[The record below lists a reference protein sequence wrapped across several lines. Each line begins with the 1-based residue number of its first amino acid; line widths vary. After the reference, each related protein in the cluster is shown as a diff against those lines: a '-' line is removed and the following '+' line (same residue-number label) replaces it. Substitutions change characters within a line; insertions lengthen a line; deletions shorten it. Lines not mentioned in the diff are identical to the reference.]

1 MASAPDDALR
11 WARRLAAARDAD
23 GVLAA
28 LAEAVHDVLGMTVA
42 VNLRRPADDRFEVT
56 FVIGGGAEAAELVGE
71 EYAAES
77 FLVVCDPAY
86 QRPDGTYLVP
96 HDSPFWAMF
105 DGRVVI
111 EQEQILDVADAWR
124 PGDMLDLALRDRHG
138 EIMAVVAADDP
149 IDGRIPSAEQ
159 FAVVALLAAHAASAL
174 EAALASSDAADGQRE
189 AEELQYLSLSLAAGL
204 DEAEILGRAA
214 DGLAAA
220 CGWAFVAVG
229 LFDHDRGLLRCVA
242 GAGEGRR
249 LLGRTMSL
257 ELAQRGMIAEH
268 RVSESYLLPME
279 AIGEIVD
286 LNLHRSTRNG
296 EGRRGWRRHTLLL
309 PLATGAGEMLG
320 FVWVDDPIDRQLPSM
335 DAVRRMELF
344 VRQAALLVQSARLLA
359 DAREQATRDPLTG
372 LENGRAF
379 EAALTAA
386 DGSCSLA
393 LLDVDRFKLVN
404 DRSGHLRGDELLRLL
419 ADQLASRL
427 PKAARAFR
435 LGGDEFAVLSPTMTP
450 TGLARSIAAVRRGV
464 DGRIDFSAG
473 IAAAPVDATAGPPLV
488 HAADEALRAAKRAGR
503 GRTERYRPRPAAVTA
518 PADLSRAL
526 ERVARRDRAS
536 GEVLDALLDGLT
548 STLAAASGGYYAH
561 DLTRDL
567 MTLRHVRD
575 RSRTSVRRAG
585 DERRLSALR
594 LRRTLVERGD
604 PVLVRAGDAGA
615 DPGELEYLAT
625 AGCAALA
632 LVPVA
637 VEGAVIGHIELLF
650 TDDAPLAY
658 ADLAHALAV
667 ADIAGLALARER
679 DAAEVERAYRDT
691 VAALATALEAKDA
704 DTGDHARALAALAG
718 SVGRRLSLD
727 PEQVRKLEY
736 AALFHDIGKI
746 ATPTEILLKPGPLT
760 PDERRE
766 IELHV
771 MHGARIVER
780 IGFLREIA
788 PAVRHSHERWD
799 GTGYPAGLAGT
810 DIPLAAR
817 IVFACDTWHA
827 MTSDRVYRQALPL
840 ETAAIELRRVA
851 GTQLDPA
858 VVTALLAEIG
868 LEHDAA
874 A

>member
-1 MASAPDDALR
+1 
-11 WARRLAAARDAD
+11 
-23 GVLAA
+23 
-28 LAEAVHDVLGMTVA
+28 MT
-42 VNLRRPADDRFEVT
+42 
-56 FVIGGGAEAAELVGE
+56 
-71 EYAAES
+71 
-77 FLVVCDPAY
+77 
-86 QRPDGTYLVP
+86 
-96 HDSPFWAMF
+96 
-105 DGRVVI
+105 GRTMPL
-111 EQEQILDVADAWR
+111 E
-124 PGDMLDLALRDRHG
+124 LALRA
-138 EIMAVVAADDP
+138 M
-149 IDGRIPSAEQ
+149 IPA
-159 FAVVALLAAHAASAL
+159 
-174 EAALASSDAADGQRE
+174 
-189 AEELQYLSLSLAAGL
+189 
-204 DEAEILGRAA
+204 
-214 DGLAAA
+214 
-220 CGWAFVAVG
+220 
-229 LFDHDRGLLRCVA
+229 
-242 GAGEGRR
+242 
-249 LLGRTMSL
+249 
-257 ELAQRGMIAEH
+257 H
-268 RVSESYLLPME
+268 RVSDSYLLPLGS
-279 AIGEIVD
+279 IDEIVAPD
-286 LNLHRSTRNG
+286 LHRSTRNG
-296 EGRRGWRRHTLLL
+296 SGARGWRRHTLLM
-309 PLATGAGEMLG
+309 PLATGAGEMMG
-320 FVWVDDPIDRQLPSM
+320 FVWVDDPLDRQLPSM

-379 EAALTAA
+379 EAAMTAA
-386 DGSCSLA
+386 GGTCVLA
-393 LLDVDRFKLVN
+393 MLDVDRFKLVN

-435 LGGDEFAVLSPTMTP
+435 LGGDEFAVLSPSMTA

-473 IAAAPVDATAGPPLV
+473 IAAAPTDAVPGPPLI
-488 HAADEALRAAKRAGR
+488 HAADEALRAAKRGGR
-503 GRTERYRPRPAAVTA
+503 GRTERYRPRQAPVTS

-526 ERVARRDRAS
+526 QRVARRGRAS

-567 MTLRHVRD
+567 MTLKHVRD

-585 DERRLSALR
+585 DERQLSALR
-594 LRRTLVERGD
+594 LRRALVERGD
-604 PVLVRAGDAGA
+604 PVLVRAGDASA
-615 DPGELEYLAT
+615 DPGELSYLEA

-637 VEGAVIGHIELLF
+637 VEGSVIGHIELLF

-658 ADLAHALAV
+658 ADLSHALAV

-718 SVGRRLSLD
+718 SVARRLSLNA
-727 PEQVRKLEY
+727 EQIRSVEY

-760 PDERRE
+760 PAERRE
-766 IELHV
+766 VERHV
-771 MHGARIVER
+771 LHGARIVER

-799 GTGYPAGLAGT
+799 GAGYPAGLAGT

-827 MTSDRVYRQALPL
+827 MTSDRVYRQALPAA
-840 ETAAIELRRVA
+840 TAAAELRRVA
-851 GTQLDPA
+851 GTQLDPD
-858 VVTALLAEIG
+858 VVTALLAELG
-868 LEHDAA
+868 LAHDIAA
-874 A
+874 

>member
-1 MASAPDDALR
+1 MASASDDALR
-11 WARRLAAARDAD
+11 WARRLAVARDAD

-28 LAEAVHDVLGMTVA
+28 LAEAVHDVLEMTVG
-42 VNLRRPADDRFEVT
+42 VNLRRPADDRFAVT
-56 FVIGGGAEAAELVGE
+56 LVIGGGEVAASLVGE
-71 EYAAES
+71 EYPAES
-77 FLVVCDPAY
+77 FLAVCDPAH

-96 HDSPFWAMF
+96 ADSPCWDVFE
-105 DGRVVI
+105 GRIVI
-111 EQEQILDVADAWR
+111 EQERVLAVPDAWR
-124 PGDMLDLALRDRHG
+124 PGDIVNIALRDRQG

-149 IDGRIPSAEQ
+149 ADGRIPSPER

-174 EAALASSDAADGQRE
+174 EAALASNDAADGQRQ
-189 AEELQYLSLSLAAGL
+189 AEELQHLSLSLAAGL

-214 DGLAAA
+214 EGLATA
-220 CGWAFVAVG
+220 CGWSFVSVG
-229 LFDHDRGLLRCVA
+229 LFDHDRGLVQCVA
-242 GAGEGRR
+242 GAGDGRR
-249 LLGRTMSL
+249 MTGRTMPL
-257 ELAQRGMIAEH
+257 ELALRTMIAEH
-268 RVSESYLLPME
+268 RVSESYLLPVD
-279 AIGEIVD
+279 AIPEIVD
-286 LNLHRSTRNG
+286 LNLHRSTHNG
-296 EGRRGWRRHTLLL
+296 SGARGWRRHSLLL
-309 PLATGAGEMLG
+309 PLGTGAGEMLG
-320 FVWVDDPIDRQLPSM
+320 FVWVDDPHDRQLPSM

-379 EAALTAA
+379 EAALAAA
-386 DGSCSLA
+386 DGACSLA

-419 ADQLASRL
+419 AEQLASRL

-435 LGGDEFAVLSPTMTP
+435 LGGDEFAILSTTMTP
-450 TGLARSIAAVRRGV
+450 TGLARSIAAVRRSV
-464 DGRIDFSAG
+464 NGRIDFSAG
-473 IAAAPVDATAGPPLV
+473 IAVAPGDATAGPPLI
-488 HAADEALRAAKRAGR
+488 HAADEALRAAKRGGR
-503 GRTERYRPRPAAVTA
+503 GSTERYRARQRTVTA

-561 DLTRDL
+561 DLSRDL

-575 RSRTSVRRAG
+575 RSRTGIRRAG

-594 LRRTLVERGD
+594 LRRALVERGD
-604 PVLVRAGDAGA
+604 PVLVRVGDAEA
-615 DPGELEYLAT
+615 DPGELEYLAA

-632 LVPVA
+632 LVPVV

-718 SVGRRLSLD
+718 AVARRLSLD
-727 PEQVRKLEY
+727 DEQVRNVEY

-746 ATPTEILLKPGPLT
+746 ATPTEILRKPGPLT
-760 PDERRE
+760 PEQRQE
-766 IELHV
+766 IERHV
-771 MHGARIVER
+771 LHGARIVEQ
-780 IGFLREIA
+780 IGFLRDIA

-799 GTGYPAGLAGT
+799 GNGYPAGLAGT

-827 MTSDRVYRQALPL
+827 MISDRVYRRAL
-840 ETAAIELRRVA
+840 TYDSAVAELRRVA
-851 GTQLDPA
+851 GSQLDPD
-858 VVTALLAEIG
+858 VVNALLAE
-868 LEHDAA
+868 LHLTQDLAA
-874 A
+874 